1 MIAFEISINGK
12 NVCVAGVANGLTS
25 AMISR
30 VDDGTDLVD
39 LHVTGTVDPAGDP
52 HSCAWEMP
60 FDRIEQYDREL
71 DSFQSDEAQSE
82 LLARTAMLMEQR
94 LNIIKA
100 LGARLP

>member
-30 VDDGTDLVD
+30 VEDGTDLVD

-60 FDRIEQYDREL
+60 FVTIGDVVSIKIVDTVSVTPP
-71 DSFQSDEAQSE
+71 DS
-82 LLARTAMLMEQR
+82 
-94 LNIIKA
+94 N
-100 LGARLP
+100 